1 MSPTHIPTAINTI
14 PAILPAIFALL
25 YPKKAMVSG
34 VVNGSKKTTI
44 PIIITPIPTIKT
56 LFVNA
61 LTAMTNSPKTIPPA
75 KYLILCSSFSFS
87 SL

>member
-14 PAILPAIFALL
+14 PAILPAVFALL

-44 PIIITPIPTIKT
+44 PIIITPIPTIKR
-56 LFVNA
+56 
-61 LTAMTNSPKTIPPA
+61 
-75 KYLILCSSFSFS
+75 